1 MSSVGSVGSTPPP
14 YQPVAK
20 TAVQPKS
27 NQTPSTKAVSTNDT
41 DHDGDSDK
49 GGLDVKG

>member
-1 MSSVGSVGSTPPP
+1 MSSVGSVGSTPPT
-14 YQPVAK
+14 YQPIAK
-20 TAVQPKS
+20 TAVPPKS
-27 NQTPSTKAVSTNDT
+27 TQNTSTTAVSTNDT